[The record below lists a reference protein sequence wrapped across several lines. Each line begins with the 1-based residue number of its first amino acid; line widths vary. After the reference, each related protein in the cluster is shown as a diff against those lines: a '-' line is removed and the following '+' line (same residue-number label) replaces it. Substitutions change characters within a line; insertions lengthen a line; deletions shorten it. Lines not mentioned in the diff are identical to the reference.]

1 MGHLNS
7 FSWCLKTLIKH
18 TPPSLKLVL
27 TETRIRSEILQVL
40 MIQSS
45 QPNSVTV
52 GVIYAPLPV
61 WQEEGLVRS
70 FGFWAEGSNAAL
82 FWRHLMNWLMIKASC
97 SAGTWWFDYFQF
109 LEAVLFAAELP
120 QLCSVQLSIIILFNC
135 FVISKLKGLFML
147 KYINL
152 Y

>member
-27 TETRIRSEILQVL
+27 TETLIRPEIIQVL

-52 GVIYAPLPV
+52 GAIYAPLPV
-61 WQEEGLVRS
+61 WQDPL
-70 FGFWAEGSNAAL
+70 GFDQKAAML
-82 FWRHLMNWLMIKASC
+82 R
-97 SAGTWWFDYFQF
+97 
-109 LEAVLFAAELP
+109 
-120 QLCSVQLSIIILFNC
+120 C
-135 FVISKLKGLFML
+135 FEDTL
-147 KYINL
+147 
-152 Y
+152 